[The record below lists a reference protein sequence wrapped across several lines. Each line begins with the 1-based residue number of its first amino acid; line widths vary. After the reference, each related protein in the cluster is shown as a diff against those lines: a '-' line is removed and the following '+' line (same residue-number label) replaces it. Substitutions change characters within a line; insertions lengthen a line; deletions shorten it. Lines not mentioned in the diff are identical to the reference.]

1 MVDVKLETFVE
12 AALLAGVN
20 KAEVEQA
27 LVEAGWSKEQIAD
40 GLRSFADVDFVVPV
54 PTPKPQL
61 LARDAFLYLVMFGT
75 LYVSG
80 FHLGALLFQFINLA
94 FPDRLG
100 QEEMATLDFMRVATA
115 ALIVAYPMFIS
126 VSYYT
131 NRGLVLDPARRTSA
145 VRRWLTYLTL
155 FIAACVIT
163 GDFVTVVYT
172 LLSGGL
178 SIRFLLKTLVVGLIA
193 GAIFGY
199 YLWAIRTDDKA
210 LAR

>member
-1 MVDVKLETFVE
+1 MADAKLANFIE
-12 AALLAGVN
+12 AAMLAGASR
-20 KAEVEQA
+20 AELEQA
-27 LVEAGWSKEQIAD
+27 LVEAEWSREQIAD
-40 GLRSFADVDFVVPV
+40 GLRSIADVDFIIPV

-61 LARDAFLYLVMFGT
+61 LARDAFLYLIMFGA

-94 FPDRLG
+94 FPDQLG
-100 QEEMATLDFMRVATA
+100 QSELMTLDFMRVATA
-115 ALIVAYPMFIS
+115 ALIVAYPLFIS

-131 NRGLVLDPARRTSA
+131 NRSLVLNTVQRTSS
-145 VRRWLTYLTL
+145 VRRWLTYITL
-155 FIAACVIT
+155 FVAACVIT
-163 GDFVTVVYT
+163 GDVIVLIYT

-178 SIRFLLKTLVVGLIA
+178 SIRFLLKIVVVGLIA

-199 YLWAIRTDDKA
+199 YAWVTRTDDKA

>member
-27 LVEAGWSKEQIAD
+27 LVEAGWSKEQIAE

-178 SIRFLLKTLVVGLIA
+178 STRFLLKTLVVGLIA

>member
-27 LVEAGWSKEQIAD
+27 LVEAGWSKEQIAE